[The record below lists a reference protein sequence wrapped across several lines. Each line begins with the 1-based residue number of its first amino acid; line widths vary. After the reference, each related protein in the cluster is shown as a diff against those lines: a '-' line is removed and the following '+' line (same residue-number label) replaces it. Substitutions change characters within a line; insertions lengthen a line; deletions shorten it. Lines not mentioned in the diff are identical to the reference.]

1 MNVLVTMSNFSSS
14 QSDVEIFFTEDD
26 FRANENPNSNPD
38 GTGNMPV
45 RVIKS
50 SRIANPIV
58 LDVVPLTVE
67 MANTTL
73 LAADIPALNPLAP
86 LYAGNIIL
94 FLNAF
99 FCFDFLFFSRN

>member
-1 MNVLVTMSNFSSS
+1 M
-14 QSDVEIFFTEDD
+14 FFTEYD
-26 FRANENPNSNPD
+26 FHANEDPNSNPD

-45 RVIKS
+45 RVIKT

-73 LAADIPALNPLAP
+73 VLPANIPPNNPFSP
-86 LYAGNIIL
+86 LFAGIL
-94 FLNAF
+94 YHN
-99 FCFDFLFFSRN
+99 N